1 MKFDTVTKTD
11 NGYDTASIF
20 LLSSSYSEDTN
31 EDRIQLVVTELCRIW
46 YMSYL
51 KHGNFDL

>member
-31 EDRIQLVVTELCRIW
+31 EDRI
-46 YMSYL
+46 
-51 KHGNFDL
+51 